1 MHDFHLQRHRA
12 VVEGRA
18 QRKTAAVTKRAT
30 FILALAIKQARD
42 MNSLILD
49 RPCAH
54 ISSILQIACVL
65 ARFDCVP
72 KSIVLKA

>member
-1 MHDFHLQRHRA
+1 M
-12 VVEGRA
+12 EGRA
-18 QRKTAAVTKRAT
+18 QRKTAAVKTKRAT

-42 MNSLILD
+42 MKSLILD
-49 RPCAH
+49 QPCAH